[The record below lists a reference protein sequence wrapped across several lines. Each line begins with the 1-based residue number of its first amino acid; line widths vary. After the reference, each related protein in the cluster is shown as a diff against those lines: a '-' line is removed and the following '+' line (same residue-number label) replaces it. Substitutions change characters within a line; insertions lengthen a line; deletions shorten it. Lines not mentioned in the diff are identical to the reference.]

1 MDSKATGAAL
11 LDQLPPP
18 LPAERIVA
26 LNRPKADLHTP
37 RSYTW
42 NGWSFDVPPGVF
54 IPGWTSRLIHERL
67 LDGRIETRFRRYAAM
82 GAGLGVEAV
91 AAGVRGAAEIYALDV
106 HPESVATAARHYA
119 RLVGERSG
127 ADLVPVVGDLFDE
140 LPDGVRLDVVTF
152 NPPAVSQ
159 PVSEDPDVVR
169 NVCVGAPLLARFFA
183 QLAERELLAP
193 DGEVYVIVSNTA
205 DLRAIVGDALARG
218 FTAEVDHLHD
228 WEDGVLTFLLKF
240 ALAPRSAS
248 QPTRL
253 NRRAQPAQPAQPT
266 QLIRGGLA

>member
-1 MDSKATGAAL
+1 MDSTATGAAL

-18 LPAERIVA
+18 LPAARVIA
-26 LNRPKADLHTP
+26 LNQPKADLHTP

-54 IPGWTSRLIHERL
+54 IPGWTSRLVHERL

-91 AAGVRGAAEIYALDV
+91 AAGVRGAREIYALDV

-127 ADLVPVVGDLFDE
+127 ADLVPVVGDLFDG

-183 QLAERELLAP
+183 QLAERDLLAP
-193 DGEVYVIVSNTA
+193 GGEVYVIVSNTA

-240 ALAPRSAS
+240 RLPPGATS
-248 QPTRL
+248 QPTS
-253 NRRAQPAQPAQPT
+253 QPAS